1 MPRYVIAGADR
12 ETGEDRT
19 MDVRAG
25 DAAAAE
31 ALAACRGILVHRV
44 YPIERRAWP
53 AVALAVA
60 AWLAT
65 AAAVATVALLDR
77 PEAPATGEV
86 ASGDSKSRPA
96 TPNVAPATPDVAG
109 PGAGARAPRVSAGPE
124 RGWVAPGSMQEVVPG
139 ITFVGGNDF
148 PETEA
153 YGTLVRVSMV
163 LRNET
168 GRDQRLAWR
177 VRAVSAS
184 GRTIHLDELTMTGRL
199 VLRARDRG
207 NTVFWAAYRLPERE
221 EDRYAQ
227 TVIEFR
233 RP

>member
-19 MDVRAG
+19 LDVRAG

-31 ALAACRGILVHRV
+31 ALAASRGILVHRV
-44 YPIERRAWP
+44 YPIERRVWP
-53 AVALAVA
+53 AVVLAVA
-60 AWLAT
+60 ACLT
-65 AAAVATVALLDR
+65 PAAAVATFAVLGRA
-77 PEAPATGEV
+77 EAPATGAV
-86 ASGDSKSRPA
+86 ASGDSERRPA
-96 TPNVAPATPDVAG
+96 TPNVAPATPGAAG
-109 PGAGARAPRVSAGPE
+109 PGAGAAERSRSAGPE

-207 NTVFWAAYRLPERE
+207 NTVCWAAYRLPERLE
-221 EDRYAQ
+221 QRYAG

-233 RP
+233 AP